1 MNTAPGKQGI
11 VILGATSPV
20 ARKIAVLFA
29 EKGHPVVLGAR
40 NHEECVKNA
49 ADVTVRTELPC
60 HALYFEAEDIT
71 GHQKFWENCTEVLGA
86 PPLGIVVCF
95 GYMADQRAAQ
105 DDFSLV
111 VKMLHVNLLGVMSI
125 LEIAGKDLV
134 ERGEGFIAVIS
145 SVAGDRG
152 RQSNYFYGSAK
163 AGLSVYLQG
172 LRNRMYPAGITVT
185 TLKPGFM
192 DTPMTQGMDL
202 PKHLV
207 TSPEVAA
214 VKIVRAIDK
223 KKNTAYIPAYW
234 RFIMFMICSIPEA
247 LFKRL
252 KL

>member
-1 MNTAPGKQGI
+1 MNTASSKQGI

-20 ARKIAVLFA
+20 ARNIAILYA

-40 NHEECVKNA
+40 NNEECARNA
-49 ADVTVRTELPC
+49 ADVTVRTEQPC
-60 HALYFEAEDIT
+60 HALFFDAEELDS
-71 GHQKFWENCTEVLGA
+71 HHKFWESCKEALGS
-86 PPLGIVVCF
+86 PPHGIIVCF
-95 GYMADQRAAQ
+95 GYMADQSMAQ
-105 DDFSLV
+105 NDFSLV
-111 VKMLHVNLLGVMSI
+111 EKMLHVNLLGVMSI
-125 LEIAGKDLV
+125 LEIAGRDL
-134 ERGEGFIAVIS
+134 EDRKEGFIAVIS

-152 RQSNYFYGSAK
+152 RQSNYFYGTAK
-163 AGLSVYLQG
+163 AGLSAYLQG
-172 LRNRMYPAGITVT
+172 LRNRLYPAGVTVT

-202 PKHLV
+202 PKLLV

-214 VKIVRAIDK
+214 VKMVRAIEK

-234 RFIMFMICSIPEA
+234 RIIMILICSIPEA